1 LSILSDKVK
10 PSNSRK
16 IKPFQIADN
25 LAEKYPLKILVAEDN
40 VVNQKVA
47 QRILE
52 RMGYRADVVA
62 NGYEAVEVVMKIPYD
77 LIFMDLLMPEMDGIT
92 ASKIIKQ
99 KCTDRDCPK
108 IIAMTANAMQE
119 DKDKCLAAGL
129 DDFIS
134 KPIRIEELHT
144 ILLSWGEII
153 LNEENISEGT
163 KTNKPCGKMIT
174 ESDILFIK
182 DINTEDDANFFGEL
196 LDVYISELPAMI
208 KHINSANE
216 NGDHKNLNFY
226 AHKLKGS
233 SMTLGIKPI
242 AEACEELEAIAK
254 GQNLNGRTKELSEEL
269 VKKFEQVI
277 QELEVIKEKYT
288 KFPL

>member
-1 LSILSDKVK
+1 MLTSVGKKDYSQEVESLNISAFLNKPIKHNQLYDNILSILSDKVK

-16 IKPFQIADN
+16 LKPFQIADN

-62 NGYEAVEVVMKIPYD
+62 NGYEAVEVVKTIPYD

-92 ASKIIKQ
+92 ASKIIKE

-108 IIAMTANAMQE
+108 IIAMTANAMRE

-134 KPIRIEELHT
+134 KPIRLEELHT
-144 ILLSWGEII
+144 ILLNWGEII
-153 LNEENISEGT
+153 
-163 KTNKPCGKMIT
+163 NK
-174 ESDILFIK
+174 
-182 DINTEDDANFFGEL
+182 
-196 LDVYISELPAMI
+196 
-208 KHINSANE
+208 
-216 NGDHKNLNFY
+216 
-226 AHKLKGS
+226 
-233 SMTLGIKPI
+233 
-242 AEACEELEAIAK
+242 
-254 GQNLNGRTKELSEEL
+254 
-269 VKKFEQVI
+269 
-277 QELEVIKEKYT
+277 
-288 KFPL
+288 